1 MNASLPL
8 SPDLSTGHAARVLP
22 PIVLVGAGRVAQAL
36 AIALARR
43 GVAVAAIGSRRQA
56 LGPGWP
62 ESCPQPSSP
71 QAAVDQAGLVLLTV
85 PDDHIASCTEALR
98 WRPGQAVVHCS
109 GATEVAALAGAA
121 RAGAATGGFHPL
133 QIFSDPLRAAD
144 RLAGSTVAIEAEAG
158 SALAEALQAL
168 AAVLGLRPIV
178 LPPGMRAR
186 YHVAAGYAA
195 SFLLPVLAEA
205 TGLWKTFGV
214 DEAEALAALLP
225 LARGT
230 LDAVEGRGLAGAV
243 SGPIARGDTGV
254 LRTHL
259 AALQALAPS
268 SHDPL
273 DFYRRLA
280 LPQVALAA
288 QAGRLDAQA
297 AQQCRDLLLGDG
309 VMPQADGPAAGSGVL

>member
-8 SPDLSTGHAARVLP
+8 SSELSTGWPDGERPAIA
-22 PIVLVGAGRVAQAL
+22 LVGAGRVAQAL
-36 AIALARR
+36 AIALERC
-43 GVAVAAIGSRRQA
+43 GVAVAAIGSRRSA

-62 ESCPQPSSP
+62 ESCPQPICP

-85 PDDHIASCTEALR
+85 PDDHIATCAEALH

-109 GATEVAALAGAA
+109 GATEVAALAAAA

-158 SALAEALQAL
+158 SVLERTLQTLAR
-168 AAVLGLRPIV
+168 VLGLRPIV

-205 TGLWKTFGV
+205 AGLWKTFGV

-243 SGPIARGDTGV
+243 SGPIARGDDGV
-254 LRTHL
+254 VGAHL
-259 AALQALAPS
+259 AALAAIGPAAG
-268 SHDPL
+268 

-280 LPQVALAA
+280 RPQVALAHE
-288 QAGRLDAQA
+288 AGRLDAA
-297 AQQCRDLLLGDG
+297 AVARLRARLE
-309 VMPQADGPAAGSGVL
+309 

>member
-8 SPDLSTGHAARVLP
+8 STELSTGGPGAALP
-22 PIVLVGAGRVAQAL
+22 SIALVGAGRVAQAL

-43 GVAVAAIGSRRQA
+43 GVAVAAIGSRRPT

-62 ESCPQPSSP
+62 ESCPQPSYP
-71 QAAVDQAGLVLLTV
+71 QAAVDQADLVLLTV
-85 PDDHIASCTEALR
+85 PDDHIATCAEALR

-109 GATEVAALAGAA
+109 GATEVAALDIAA

-133 QIFSDPLRAAD
+133 QIFSDPLRAAE

-158 SALAEALQAL
+158 SALAEALRTL
-168 AAVLGLRPIV
+168 AEVLGLRPIV
-178 LPPGMRAR
+178 LPSGMRAR

-205 TGLWKTFGV
+205 VGLWKTFGV
-214 DEAEALAALLP
+214 DEPQALAALLP

-259 AALQALAPS
+259 AALQVLDPTS
-268 SHDPL
+268 FDPL

-280 LPQVALAA
+280 LPQVALAE
-288 QAGRLDAQA
+288 QAGRLEAQA
-297 AQQCRDLLLGDG
+297 AQQCRDLLLGTG
-309 VMPQADGPAAGSGVL
+309 AMPRAGGPAAGSGVL